1 MAAKIAHVFKVKG
14 TKSQALEFLAELQ
27 ETPAHKWIPIDE
39 MKESNRAT
47 VTPRQAR
54 WIEAQV
60 EKRVKGCTVE
70 FTAAPAPAEPA
81 SA

>member
-1 MAAKIAHVFKVKG
+1 MAPKVAHTYAVKG
-14 TKSQALEFLAELQ
+14 TKSNVMTFLAKLQ
-27 ETPAHKWIPIDE
+27 KSPAHKWIPIDE

-60 EKRVKGCTVE
+60 EKQVE
-70 FTAAPAPAEPA
+70 GSTIALKTAPV
-81 SA
+81 SAK